1 MTVPSTKS
9 CTVAVAQGLLRGAD
23 DGTIARYWGVPY
35 AAPPVGPRRFRA
47 PEPAEPWEGE
57 RDASVSPNVACPRVD
72 GNVTESYNGPLTQ
85 SEDCLLLNVFAPSAA
100 PSAPRPVLVWL
111 HGGGFRSG
119 SAFQSDFD
127 GGLLAQRGDIVVV
140 TVNYRLGVF
149 GYLELG
155 ELDPSL
161 AGSGNNGLR
170 DQLAALRWVRDNAA
184 AFGGD
189 PDAITVAGES
199 AGAISI
205 GAMLAGDRPQELFRR
220 AVMQSGSG
228 YLVHSHAQSQQ
239 TARSCL
245 KAGGVRHADDL
256 HRRSTAELVELQRA
270 FLAKRKIT
278 GSLAFA
284 PYVDGDL
291 VPDSAIARVA
301 AGSASEIDL
310 LIGTNRDEASY
321 FTIASP
327 PLAAAPA
334 VANPFV
340 PGTIAR
346 RLPALLRAYRADTA
360 ADSPT
365 PKAARRRAALPVR
378 QHALIR
384 IMSDQLFRV
393 PATRTAEAQSRHN
406 ARVFMYRF
414 DWQVPDLAGEPRRSL
429 GATHVA
435 EVAFVF
441 GGLQTPWLP
450 GNVATAKDL
459 EARRRVS
466 DPMMAAWLSFVRTG
480 DPSAD
485 ADMAWPAYEPSRRT
499 TMIFGSDGAAPV
511 DAPGE
516 TERRAWDAHAFDH
529 RPYALPFG

>member
-1 MTVPSTKS
+1 MAPSAVTA
-9 CTVAVAQGLLRGAD
+9 CTADVAEGTLRGAS
-23 DGTIARYWGVPY
+23 DGSVQRFWGVPY
-35 AAPPVGPRRFRA
+35 ATAPIGHLRFQPPA
-47 PEPAEPWEGE
+47 PAEPWSGE
-57 RDASVSPNVACPRVD
+57 RDATASPNVACPRVD
-72 GNVTESYNGPLTQ
+72 GNVTESYRGPLTQ
-85 SEDCLLLNVFAPSAA
+85 SEDCLFLNVFAPAA
-100 PSAPRPVLVWL
+100 PPAAPRPVIVWL

-119 SAFQSDFD
+119 SAFQTDFD
-127 GGLLAQRGDIVVV
+127 GGLLAERGDVVVV

-161 AGSGNNGLR
+161 KGSGNNGLL
-170 DQLAALRWVRDNAA
+170 DQMAALRWVRANAA

-189 PDAITVAGES
+189 PGQITVAGES

-205 GAMLAGDRPQELFRR
+205 GAMLAGERPQDLFRR
-220 AVMQSGSG
+220 AVLQSGSG
-228 YLVHSHAQSQQ
+228 YLVHSRLQSQQ
-239 TARSCL
+239 TARQCL
-245 KAGGVRHADDL
+245 KAGGVTSAAELRG
-256 HRRSTAELVELQRA
+256 RSTEQLVDLQRA

-291 VPDSAIARVA
+291 IPGPAIARVA
-301 AGSASEIDL
+301 AGSASEVDL

-327 PLAAAPA
+327 PLAMAPA

-340 PGTIAR
+340 PGAIAR
-346 RLPALLRAYRADTA
+346 RLPAFLKAYRAA
-360 ADSPT
+360 AASEHGPEE
-365 PKAARRRAALPVR
+365 AARKRAAQPVR

-393 PATRTAEAQSRHN
+393 PATRTAEAQAAHN
-406 ARVFMYRF
+406 RNVFMYRF
-414 DWQVPDLAGEPRRSL
+414 DWQAPDVAGEPRRSL

-435 EVAFVF
+435 EAAFVF
-441 GGLQTPWLP
+441 GGAQTPWLP
-450 GNVATAKDL
+450 GSGTAGDDPAT
-459 EARRRVS
+459 RRQVS
-466 DPMMAAWLSFVRTG
+466 DAMMDAWLSFARTG
-480 DPSAD
+480 DPAAQAD
-485 ADMAWPAYEPSRRT
+485 FEWPAYEPSRRAT
-499 TMIFGSDGAAPV
+499 LTFGPGGPAVV

-516 TERRAWDAHAFDH
+516 VQRRAWDAHAFDH